1 MAIQAITVTE
11 ARRSVVSFTS
21 PIAALGF
28 SAALKTEPP
37 TGGEAGADAAAME
50 HEIAENTVLT
60 LERELAIGIAGRFFM
75 LPVGSQYWMP
85 RTMIFLGFT

>member
-21 PIAALGF
+21 PIASLGF
-28 SAALKTEPP
+28 SAALRTEPAV
-37 TGGEAGADAAAME
+37 GGETEAAAME
-50 HEIAENTVLT
+50 QNKTENTVLT

-75 LPVGSQYWMP
+75 LLAPSV
-85 RTMIFLGFT
+85 